1 MTERTK
7 WADFPNAQY
16 IDRIIAH
23 LKANPKKWDAT
34 YNAARDAAW
43 DAAWGAARD
52 AAWDAA
58 RDAAWDAA
66 WDAAYDAAWVAAGVA
81 ARGAILALIVWDD
94 CAYLLDQKPEHVKI
108 IALLG
113 HEASILLEPAVIAMY
128 EEILETV

>member
-34 YNAARDAAW
+34 YN
-43 DAAWGAARD
+43 
-52 AAWDAA
+52 AA